1 MYAFI
6 CVLCDKWT
14 QSWNGYCLYD
24 CVINT
29 CINLCLALLCTYL
42 FAVVVTVLHPHTVR
56 TVLVFV
62 VHRSI
67 NETCTIN
74 VIGCS
79 CVLSVRFGVSLLFV
93 LKKLCSE

>member
-56 TVLVFV
+56 TV
-62 VHRSI
+62 RSI

-74 VIGCS
+74 V
-79 CVLSVRFGVSLLFV
+79 RLF
-93 LKKLCSE
+93 LCSQCTFWGQFVICSEKAVF